1 MKELVTLKTA
11 EQVATM
17 RRAGAIVAEMLAR
30 TSAAVRPGIT
40 TGELDRIAALVLK
53 EHRATSSFL
62 GYYGYPAT
70 ICTSV
75 NDEIVHGIPG
85 RRKLKE
91 GDIVG
96 IDAGAIVDGWHAD
109 AAVTV
114 PVGRI
119 GDEAAR
125 LIRTAEEAL
134 RRGIV
139 AAKAGGRLGDIGAAV
154 QSFAERNGLSVVRN
168 YVGHGIGRAMHEPPQ
183 VPNYGTA
190 GVGRPIGA
198 GLCIA
203 IEPMLNAGGAGTRL
217 LDDGWTVVTADGS
230 ISAHFE
236 HTVAITAEGPVVLT
250 VPWEAAGRPR
260 SVPAARGRS
269 RPYPLPADRG
279 PQNEVRHGAATEGLA
294 RGSVGTR

>member
-1 MKELVTLKTA
+1 MRDLQEPRRVELKTA
-11 EQVATM
+11 AQIATM
-17 RRAGAIVAEMLAR
+17 RRAGAIVARMLAR

-40 TGELDRIAALVLK
+40 TAELDRIAAEVLK
-53 EHRATSSFL
+53 EHGATSSFL

-85 RRKLKE
+85 RRKLRE
-91 GDIVG
+91 GDIIG

-114 PVGRI
+114 PVGRVSA
-119 GDEAAR
+119 EAAR
-125 LIRTAEEAL
+125 LIATTEEAL
-134 RRGIV
+134 RRGIA

-154 QSFAERNGLSVVRN
+154 QTHAEKNGFSVVRN

-183 VPNYGTA
+183 VPNYGTP

-198 GLCIA
+198 GLCVA
-203 IEPMLNAGGAGTRL
+203 IEPMLNAGRRETRL

-230 ISAHFE
+230 LSAHFE
-236 HTVAITAEGPVVLT
+236 HTVAVTDEGPVVLT
-250 VPWEAAGRPR
+250 VPGEAAAPR
-260 SVPAARGRS
+260 AARR
-269 RPYPLPADRG
+269 ADR
-279 PQNEVRHGAATEGLA
+279 AAKRPLA
-294 RGSVGTR
+294 VGR